1 MGGSADG
8 SFMVM
13 LETDGWSLGDQNWRV
28 LVVEDD
34 KDIRE
39 LIQLCLESDGL
50 EVITAADGREALA
63 RVEEVRPDAI
73 LLDLVMPEVDG
84 WEVIRTLKS
93 RDDDIAD
100 VPVFMMTAYGDRQSR
115 VRGALERACRYITKP
130 FDPNVLPGMI
140 RAEIASSRELDN
152 A

>member
-1 MGGSADG
+1 MVQVEERPRPRDESA
-8 SFMVM
+8 V
-13 LETDGWSLGDQNWRV
+13 V

-50 EVITAADGREALA
+50 EVVTASDGREALA

-73 LLDLVMPEVDG
+73 LLDLMMPEVDG
-84 WEVIRTLKS
+84 WEVIRTLKA

-115 VRGALERACRYITKP
+115 VRGALERACKYITKP
-130 FDPNVLPGMI
+130 FDPNVLPAMI
-140 RAEIASSRELDN
+140 RAEIASDDALST